1 MKERYK
7 MIKARVVVF
16 LKADVMDPQGMA
28 VGQALE
34 SLGHRGVKKVRV
46 GRAFDLDIDGDDA
59 TTAEIEVKGMC
70 ESLLANM
77 VIEKYEITVEQAEG
91 CAR

>member
-1 MKERYK
+1 

-16 LKADVMDPQGMA
+16 LKADVMDPQGEA
-28 VGQALE
+28 VGHALG
-34 SLGHRGVKKVRV
+34 SLGHKGVEKVRV
-46 GRAFDLDIDGDDA
+46 GRAFDLELAGSDVDS
-59 TTAEIEVKGMC
+59 AEAEVKKMC

-77 VIEKYEITVEQAEG
+77 VIERYEISVAADQG

>member
-1 MKERYK
+1 

-16 LKADVMDPQGMA
+16 LKADVMDPQGVA

-46 GRAFDLDIDGDDA
+46 GRAFDLDIEGHDIA
-59 TTAEIEVKGMC
+59 HAESEVQKMC

-77 VIEKYEITVEQAEG
+77 VIEKYEVTMDHTEG
-91 CAR
+91 CPR

>member
-1 MKERYK
+1 

-16 LKADVMDPQGMA
+16 LKADVMDPQGVA

-34 SLGHRGVKKVRV
+34 SLGHKGVKKVRV
-46 GRAFDLDIDGDDA
+46 GRAFDLELEATDA
-59 TTAEIEVKGMC
+59 AAAEAEVKQMC

-77 VIEKYEITVEQAEG
+77 VIERYEVTIQQPAG
-91 CAR
+91 AA

>member
-1 MKERYK
+1 

-16 LKADVMDPQGMA
+16 LKADVMDPQGVA

-46 GRAFDLDIDGDDA
+46 GRAFDLDIEGHDVA
-59 TTAEIEVKGMC
+59 HAESEVRQMC

-77 VIEKYEITVEQAEG
+77 VIEKYEITMDRTEG
-91 CAR
+91 RVQ

>member
-1 MKERYK
+1 

-16 LKADVMDPQGMA
+16 LKADVMDPQGVA

-34 SLGHRGVKKVRV
+34 SLGHKGITKVRV
-46 GRAFDLDIDGDDA
+46 GRAFDLDIDSDDA
-59 TTAEIEVKGMC
+59 GYAEAEVRKMC

-77 VIEKYEITVEQAEG
+77 VIENYEITLNQAESNV
-91 CAR
+91 R

>member
-1 MKERYK
+1 

-16 LKADVMDPQGMA
+16 LKADVMDPQGVA

-46 GRAFDLDIDGDDA
+46 GRAFDL
-59 TTAEIEVKGMC
+59 EIEGHDTDHAESEVRQMC

-77 VIEKYEITVEQAEG
+77 VIEKYEITMERAEG
-91 CAR
+91 CVR

>member
-1 MKERYK
+1 

-16 LKADVMDPQGMA
+16 LKADVMDPQGVA

-34 SLGHRGVKKVRV
+34 SLGHTGVSKVRV
-46 GRAFDLDIDGDDA
+46 GRAFDLELSTDDA
-59 TTAEIEVKGMC
+59 AAAEADVRRMC

-77 VIEKYEITVEQAEG
+77 VIEKYEITIQQPAGVA
-91 CAR
+91 

>member
-1 MKERYK
+1 

-16 LKADVMDPQGMA
+16 LKADVMDPQGVA

-34 SLGHRGVKKVRV
+34 SLGHNGVKQVRV
-46 GRAFDLDIDGDDA
+46 GRAFDLELAGDDA
-59 TTAEIEVKGMC
+59 VSAEADVRRMC

-77 VIEKYEITVEQAEG
+77 VIEKYEISIQQA
-91 CAR
+91 AVA

>member
-1 MKERYK
+1 

-16 LKADVMDPQGMA
+16 LKADVMDPQGVA

-34 SLGHRGVKKVRV
+34 SLGHTGVKKVRV
-46 GRAFDLDIDGDDA
+46 GRAFDLELAADDA
-59 TTAEIEVKGMC
+59 ATAEADVRRMC

-77 VIEKYEITVEQAEG
+77 VIEKYEITIQQPAGVA
-91 CAR
+91 